1 MLAKHAHLCR
11 NGPLLRRAVLLLVI
25 PWEQLLL
32 AEGAPATQPVGTWT
46 RGFSDVTD
54 AARGRDPHSKRAM
67 LPLFHEIPSD
77 DIDMCVR
84 CSETVAILDNLC
96 GHCVWALKAEA
107 AEGIWRLEQYLAGWA
122 RFDDWCQSNAET

>member
-1 MLAKHAHLCR
+1 MQGMVMAASASTTFVTTTPIPIGHDPR
-11 NGPLLRRAVLLLVI
+11 TLLTNLL
-25 PWEQLLL
+25 
-32 AEGAPATQPVGTWT
+32 GTWT
-46 RGFSDVTD
+46 RGFSDITD
-54 AARGRDPHSKRAM
+54 AARGRDAHSERAM

-122 RFDDWCQSNAET
+122 RFDDWCQSNAES